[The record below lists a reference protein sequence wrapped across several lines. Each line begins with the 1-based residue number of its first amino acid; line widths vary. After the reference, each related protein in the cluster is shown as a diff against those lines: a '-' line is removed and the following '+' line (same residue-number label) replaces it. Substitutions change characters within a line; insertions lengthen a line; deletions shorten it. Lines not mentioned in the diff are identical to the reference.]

1 MLLQSD
7 LAMDCCC
14 WKPCRGD
21 RKMVIKG
28 CEHHALTGTSGVPSH
43 VTSVCIVRET
53 MSLNVERLRRA
64 FQPRSSPT
72 PWCNGPAWL
81 LNLPVALRKSERLK
95 KNNQTLQVL
104 FGQWVGEHVLMLRE
118 EVSQGVGLAIVQQV
132 HPMGNTQQGRGVEV
146 SVPLLVFNPCVI
158 SCRVRV
164 IRGDMAIGTPGL
176 FEDFFSRLEKH
187 LGGRDLFWWR
197 CCKVFM
203 CWEGLPLSLPMGL
216 LSWWSGSI
224 DGFHRSTAGVTQ

>member
-1 MLLQSD
+1 
-7 LAMDCCC
+7 
-14 WKPCRGD
+14 
-21 RKMVIKG
+21 MV
-28 CEHHALTGTSGVPSH
+28 
-43 VTSVCIVRET
+43 
-53 MSLNVERLRRA
+53 
-64 FQPRSSPT
+64 QRSSVAA
-72 PWCNGPAWL
+72 GFF
-81 LNLPVALRKSERLK
+81 VALRKSERLK

-118 EVSQGVGLAIVQQV
+118 EVSQGVGPAIVQQV
-132 HPMGNTQQGRGVEV
+132 HPMGNTQQGRGVEA

-197 CCKVFM
+197 CLQ
-203 CWEGLPLSLPMGL
+203 GLHVGKKGFLFLFRWDFSHGGQDRSMDFIAQL
-216 LSWWSGSI
+216 L
-224 DGFHRSTAGVTQ
+224 A